1 MPFMVHS
8 VDHLMFFP
16 FQKCCLSFICI
27 TFVVL
32 DLLGAIGKGG
42 GETLDVGKYKIKTG
56 IFDDDFVGENKG
68 KYSVYEGKYRIR
80 EPKYRLDTGKYNTVW
95 ELEKLAR

>member
-1 MPFMVHS
+1 MLNVPFKVHS

-42 GETLDVGKYKIKTG
+42 GETLDVGKYKNETG
-56 IFDDDFVGENKG
+56 ITDFMGENKG
-68 KYSVYEGKYRIR
+68 KYRVYEGKYRIH
-80 EPKYRLDTGKYNTVW
+80 
-95 ELEKLAR
+95 EKIYQFCR

>member
-1 MPFMVHS
+1 MLNMPFMVHS
-8 VDHLMFFP
+8 VDHLMFFL

-80 EPKYRLDTGKYNTVW
+80 EPKYRLDTGKYNNVW
-95 ELEKLAR
+95 E

>member
-1 MPFMVHS
+1 MLNVPLMVHS
-8 VDHLMFFP
+8 VDHLMFSP

-42 GETLDVGKYKIKTG
+42 GETLDVGEYKIKTG
-56 IFDDDFVGENKG
+56 NLMMILWG
-68 KYSVYEGKYRIR
+68 KIR
-80 EPKYRLDTGKYNTVW
+80 GNTVSMRGNT
-95 ELEKLAR
+95 ESASRNTDLIQGNIIMFGNKKS

>member
-1 MPFMVHS
+1 MLNVPFMVHS

-42 GETLDVGKYKIKTG
+42 GETLDVRKYKIGTG
-56 IFDDDFVGENKG
+56 VTDSLGENKG
-68 KYSVYEGKYRIR
+68 KYRVYEEKYRIHEEMYIFCRR
-80 EPKYRLDTGKYNTVW
+80 EI
-95 ELEKLAR
+95 

>member
-1 MPFMVHS
+1 MVHS

-56 IFDDDFVGENKG
+56 LQILWG
-68 KYSVYEGKYRIR
+68 KIR
-80 EPKYRLDTGKYNTVW
+80 GNTVSVRGDT
-95 ELEKLAR
+95 ESTSRNTDLIQGNIILYGNKKS